1 MFETNILYRWKLNA
15 EEFHHGEHLGKNAS
29 TRWLSEAG
37 EIYDGRSPAS
47 LKRRRNVWDRLG
59 KPVIE
64 DHGLVR
70 ETHEIP
76 IQNGVHKMSKLMVA
90 EHETKY
96 HVPSNARHDAVDK
109 ADSRKSTNS
118 YADANKV
125 QVHEHAGMA
134 NRSRLVG
141 RISFGEGSVFHGAVG
156 RNNLEDRDVISHKSS
171 LSVPIK
177 SIHSQ
182 SFNEF
187 TSDMRGSPAA
197 VSESTCKISTPSKGH
212 ASASTKLPPITMR
225 RSLETEVSHSE
236 QVGSPAKSKAPSSVH
251 EGGKSCRIKPVKEV
265 SYTFLD
271 RLLTI

>member
-1 MFETNILYRWKLNA
+1 
-15 EEFHHGEHLGKNAS
+15 
-29 TRWLSEAG
+29 
-37 EIYDGRSPAS
+37 
-47 LKRRRNVWDRLG
+47 
-59 KPVIE
+59 
-64 DHGLVR
+64 
-70 ETHEIP
+70 
-76 IQNGVHKMSKLMVA
+76 
-90 EHETKY
+90 
-96 HVPSNARHDAVDK
+96 
-109 ADSRKSTNS
+109 
-118 YADANKV
+118 
-125 QVHEHAGMA
+125 MA

-197 VSESTCKISTPSKGH
+197 VSEPTCKISTPSKGH

-236 QVGSPAKSKAPSSVH
+236 QVGSPAKSKTPSSVH